1 MASKEENE
9 SVTTSTLFGTNI
21 DDSEIFDSW
30 TLISD
35 KTIDRME
42 SVKEEIESILAEEL
56 GLVNTNESSGVE
68 DVLDPTDDQT

>member
-1 MASKEENE
+1 MASNEEGA
-9 SVTTSTLFGTNI
+9 VTSTQSETNI

-35 KTIDRME
+35 KTIDRLD

-56 GLVNTNESSGVE
+56 GFGNQTESSETSGVE
-68 DVLDPTDDQT
+68 EVTDDQT